1 MIFIRSLL
9 YNILYV
15 LWTAFACIWLL
26 WTLPLPRKVLM
37 VQLDVYFHVLYW
49 LQKYVIGLD
58 FEVRGWDKLPEDGAF
73 ILAAKHQSMYETQ
86 ILPHLMNDPAII
98 LKKELMLV
106 PFWGWY
112 AWKIGHI
119 AVDRGN
125 RKKAMASIYKG
136 VERIKREQRPLVIF
150 PQGTRVKPG
159 VYVPYK
165 YGVAQIYRENKITIV
180 PMALNSGLYWGRNS
194 FVKKPGKVI
203 LEILDPIEPGMPPKR
218 MMEKL
223 ETEIE
228 EASNRISAEA
238 GGPVTDY
245 KAGKASRKKGK
256 SAAKEPDPEAA

>member
-9 YNILYV
+9 YNLFYL

-26 WTLPLPRKVLM
+26 WTLPLPRKALM
-37 VQLDVYFHVLYW
+37 VQLNVYFTVIYW

-58 FEVRGWDKLPEDGAF
+58 YETRGWEKLPKDGAF
-73 ILAAKHQSMYETQ
+73 ILASKHQSMYETQ

-98 LKKELMLV
+98 LKQELMWV

-112 AWKIGHI
+112 AWKIGHV

-125 RKKAMASIYKG
+125 RSKAMKSIYRG
-136 VERIKREQRPLVIF
+136 VERIKKEQRPLVIF

-165 YGVAQIYRENKITIV
+165 YGIAQIYRENKMTIV
-180 PMALNSGLYWGRNS
+180 PMAINSGLYWGRNS
-194 FVKKPGKVI
+194 FIKKPGKVI
-203 LEILDPIEPGMPPKR
+203 LEVLDPIEPGMPPKQ

-223 ETEIE
+223 EEMIE

-245 KAGKASRKKGK
+245 KAGKANRKRGKK
-256 SAAKEPDPEAA
+256 SASAKDTEAA